1 LTTQSLGDFSK
12 VLKNDPTFKKM
23 RNRDI
28 ALKYALLDIKSSS
41 LRKEAIACYEEDYK
55 MGYNSSSLHEA
66 LR

>member
-1 LTTQSLGDFSK
+1 
-12 VLKNDPTFKKM
+12 M